1 MLGLQTYAITFSQ
14 TDNFEQGTVL
24 ISSKAKVEG
33 TDKGPPLYYIPET
46 GKKIK

>member
-33 TDKGPPLYYIPET
+33 TDKGPPLNYNPET